1 MCGIA
6 GIVDL
11 DGRLGPERLRELA
24 AAMNATMVH
33 RGPDD
38 AGVWVDA
45 AGRCALAQR
54 RLSIVDLSPL
64 GHQPMV
70 LDGGEAALTFNGEI
84 YNFMEIRRRLE
95 SQGHRFGSRCDA
107 EVLLHLM
114 AGQHVDRLDSLRGM
128 YAFALWSARQR
139 SLLLA
144 RDPFGKKPLYLA
156 RGRGWF
162 AFASELR
169 ALEVIDELDRTI
181 AAESLAD
188 YLLLQYVH
196 APRSIYQGVEKL
208 EPGCWLTL
216 DAQGRERR
224 GRHFTF
230 TAGDAEAEVQ
240 LASTREGRVAQLD
253 ALLTQAVERR
263 LISDV
268 PLGAFLSGGI
278 DSALVVSRMRRLG
291 VHTKTY
297 SVGFAD
303 SPESAHV
310 LPYLAAVDG
319 CGQRVDEVCRSPVEQ
334 VGLAACVD
342 VERGEG
348 LDEVLDVQRAIW
360 HHPRAGDA
368 APAVGLE
375 DLKPARRQGE
385 LLGQGARKPERAS
398 CGLGSA
404 GSLEGFGPR
413 LRPLERVGLG
423 VRPRRPPS

>member
-11 DGRLGPERLRELA
+11 NGSLGPQRLRELA
-24 AAMNATMVH
+24 TAMNATMVH

-45 AGRCALAQR
+45 AGLCALGQR

-95 SQGHRFGSRCDA
+95 SQGHRFRSRCDA

-114 AGQHVDRLDSLRGM
+114 AEQHVDRLDSLRGM
-128 YAFALWSARQR
+128 YAFALWNARQR

-208 EPGCWLTL
+208 EPGCWLAL
-216 DAQGRERR
+216 DAEGRERR
-224 GRHFTF
+224 GRHFIF
-230 TAGDAEAEVQ
+230 SAGDAEPDVE
-240 LASTREGRVAQLD
+240 LADTYDGRVDQLD

-303 SPESAHV
+303 SPESEHVQAREIAAH
-310 LPYLAAVDG
+310 LG
-319 CGQRVDEVCRSPVEQ
+319 CE
-334 VGLAACVD
+334 
-342 VERGEG
+342 
-348 LDEVLDVQRAIW
+348 
-360 HHPRAGDA
+360 HHDI
-368 APAVGLE
+368 V
-375 DLKPARRQGE
+375 
-385 LLGQGARKPERAS
+385 
-398 CGLGSA
+398 
-404 GSLEGFGPR
+404 
-413 LRPLERVGLG
+413 LRPDAIELADRKSV
-423 VRPRRPPS
+423 V